1 MNCKKCIV
9 LCILLTFGLY
19 MLSAQVSVSPDDDFY
34 SDATGWVLK
43 GYVERLPLIKPYP
56 LNVIRSVL
64 DEVAEKGSETDRL
77 RAEFYLKKY
86 FSHSFRVSS
95 ATSADVKLKQVDS
108 GGDDD
113 TNEFEAD
120 SLFSERLSFFCDR
133 QITPLFGIGA
143 DIGAMV

>member
-86 FSHSFRVSS
+86 FSHSFRDLAASRNS
-95 ATSADVKLKQVDS
+95 RNIFIS
-108 GGDDD
+108 
-113 TNEFEAD
+113 TN
-120 SLFSERLSFFCDR
+120 
-133 QITPLFGIGA
+133 
-143 DIGAMV
+143 V